1 MQKVYALLLVIIL
14 FISIGCSSTFL
25 EVKWRPLK
33 EVTQSW
39 IYPSDVMVTIG
50 STLYTDD
57 LEGWKKAH
65 PVGSISR
72 EYILRH
78 ERVHSFR
85 QAKYGLTKYISKY
98 ATDGE
103 FRWREEKL
111 AAYVAISYLVSKGR
125 TINIKRQ
132 ASFLSGPA
140 YCNMTTYKEAEIF
153 LVAVIA
159 KKYIP
164 DGELPPKIK

>member
-1 MQKVYALLLVIIL
+1 MQKSYILLLVIAL
-14 FISIGCSSTFL
+14 LLSAGCSSTFL

-50 STLYTDD
+50 STIYTDD
-57 LEGWKKAH
+57 LESWKKAH

-85 QAKYGLTKYISKY
+85 QAKYGLSNYLTKY

-111 AAYVAISYLVSKGR
+111 AAYVAISYLVSRGR
-125 TINIKRQ
+125 TINIEKH
-132 ASFLSGPA
+132 ATFLSGPA
-140 YCNMTTYKEAEIF
+140 YCSMTTYKEAETF
-153 LVAVIA
+153 LLAVLKGTYKPEGKLP
-159 KKYIP
+159 KKVN
-164 DGELPPKIK
+164 